1 VSFRVRL
8 LFAFL
13 FVILVAMVVFAF
25 AVRREVGSRL
35 TAQYQRRV
43 NSLVSVIE
51 EDLQGE
57 SDVIAATL
65 GGLREVVANDNRFRR
80 GAVDRLAAE
89 RRYVLDF
96 AETAMRLTGLSM
108 LQVQDESGR
117 IISSG
122 HFRNEYDRLEPELPE
137 LLRTVPSGLALAEA
151 RTPEG
156 PFLAL
161 VRADSV
167 RMGGRRFDLVGGIV
181 VGQSLLARLARGE
194 ELRVT
199 LAYPGGVL
207 SSAGI
212 VDTAIAAAG
221 VAADSAG
228 VQATSDDSI
237 ADEFAI
243 PFADAERGQL
253 EAARLVV
260 THSLTELQAL
270 RRRIDIWF
278 LTALGATALVALV
291 LANWLAARISRPLAE
306 LAGKTSRI
314 DLDRLDIDFG
324 SRRKDEI
331 GALSRL
337 LGAMTDRLRASASR
351 LREAERRATLGELAR
366 QVNHDIK
373 NGLLPIRNVFRHLL
387 QVAREAP
394 GDLPTIFG
402 ERRGTLDSS
411 IEYLESLASNYARL
425 YPRLE
430 PRSCDVTAVIRQ
442 VVGGVG
448 GSGDVAIELRLPDHL
463 PPVRADL
470 VALRRIVENL
480 VDNAVESIDGPGT
493 ITIAAELA
501 AAEAGERARV
511 RITIADTGCG
521 MSEDQRARIF
531 DNFYTTKADG
541 TGLGLSIVRRLISDL
556 DGTIRVESGEGQGSC
571 FTVEL
576 PADDAT
582 AARREGGTEQ

>member
-1 VSFRVRL
+1 MSFRVRL

-25 AVRREVGSRL
+25 AVRREVAGRL

-43 NSLVSVIE
+43 NSLVAVIE
-51 EDLQGE
+51 EDLQSE

-65 GGLREVVANDNRFRR
+65 EGLREVLANDNRFRR

-122 HFRNEYDRLEPELPE
+122 HFRNEYDRLEPELPD
-137 LLRTVPSGLALAEA
+137 LLWTVPGGLALAEA

-167 RMGGRRFDLVGGIV
+167 GMGGRRFTLVGGIA
-181 VGQSLLARLARGE
+181 VGRSFLGRLARGE

-199 LAYPGGVL
+199 LAYPGGAL

-212 VDTAIAAAG
+212 VDTAIAATGAAAG
-221 VAADSAG
+221 SMG
-228 VQATSDDSI
+228 VQATFEDWV
-237 ADEFAI
+237 AGELAI
-243 PFADAERGQL
+243 PFADAERGEL

-260 THSLTELQAL
+260 THPLTELQAL

-278 LTALGATALVALV
+278 LTALGGTAVVAFV
-291 LANWLAARISRPLAE
+291 LANWLAGRISRPLAE
-306 LAGKTSRI
+306 LARKTSRI
-314 DLDRLDIDFG
+314 DLDRLDIDFA
-324 SRRKDEI
+324 STRKDEI

-373 NGLLPIRNVFRHLL
+373 NGLLPIRNVFRHLV
-387 QVAREAP
+387 QVARDAP

-430 PRSCDVTAVIRQ
+430 PRSCDVNAVIRQ

-448 GSGDVAIELRLPDHL
+448 GSEDVAIELRLTEHL
-463 PPVRADL
+463 PPIRADL
-470 VALRRIVENL
+470 VVLRRIVENL
-480 VDNAVESIDGPGT
+480 VDNAVESIDGPGKVT
-493 ITIAAELA
+493 VAAELA
-501 AAEAGERARV
+501 AAEASGRARIRV
-511 RITIADTGCG
+511 TVADTGCG
-521 MSEDQRARIF
+521 MTAEQRAKIF

-556 DGTIRVESGEGQGSC
+556 DGTIQVESEEGRGSC

-576 PADDAT
+576 PAADA
-582 AARREGGTEQ
+582 AAAPQGGGTER

>member
-1 VSFRVRL
+1 
-8 LFAFL
+8 
-13 FVILVAMVVFAF
+13 
-25 AVRREVGSRL
+25 
-35 TAQYQRRV
+35 
-43 NSLVSVIE
+43 
-51 EDLQGE
+51 
-57 SDVIAATL
+57 
-65 GGLREVVANDNRFRR
+65 
-80 GAVDRLAAE
+80 
-89 RRYVLDF
+89 
-96 AETAMRLTGLSM
+96 
-108 LQVQDESGR
+108 
-117 IISSG
+117 
-122 HFRNEYDRLEPELPE
+122 
-137 LLRTVPSGLALAEA
+137 
-151 RTPEG
+151 
-156 PFLAL
+156 
-161 VRADSV
+161 
-167 RMGGRRFDLVGGIV
+167 
-181 VGQSLLARLARGE
+181 
-194 ELRVT
+194 
-199 LAYPGGVL
+199 
-207 SSAGI
+207 
-212 VDTAIAAAG
+212 
-221 VAADSAG
+221 
-228 VQATSDDSI
+228 
-237 ADEFAI
+237 
-243 PFADAERGQL
+243 
-253 EAARLVV
+253 
-260 THSLTELQAL
+260 
-270 RRRIDIWF
+270 
-278 LTALGATALVALV
+278 
-291 LANWLAARISRPLAE
+291 
-306 LAGKTSRI
+306 
-314 DLDRLDIDFG
+314 LDRLDIDFG

>member
-1 VSFRVRL
+1 MSFRVRL

-291 LANWLAARISRPLAE
+291 LANWLAARISRP
-306 LAGKTSRI
+306 
-314 DLDRLDIDFG
+314 
-324 SRRKDEI
+324 
-331 GALSRL
+331 
-337 LGAMTDRLRASASR
+337 
-351 LREAERRATLGELAR
+351 
-366 QVNHDIK
+366 
-373 NGLLPIRNVFRHLL
+373 
-387 QVAREAP
+387 
-394 GDLPTIFG
+394 
-402 ERRGTLDSS
+402 
-411 IEYLESLASNYARL
+411 
-425 YPRLE
+425 
-430 PRSCDVTAVIRQ
+430 
-442 VVGGVG
+442 
-448 GSGDVAIELRLPDHL
+448 
-463 PPVRADL
+463 
-470 VALRRIVENL
+470 
-480 VDNAVESIDGPGT
+480 
-493 ITIAAELA
+493 
-501 AAEAGERARV
+501 
-511 RITIADTGCG
+511 
-521 MSEDQRARIF
+521 
-531 DNFYTTKADG
+531 
-541 TGLGLSIVRRLISDL
+541 
-556 DGTIRVESGEGQGSC
+556 
-571 FTVEL
+571 
-576 PADDAT
+576 
-582 AARREGGTEQ
+582 

>member
-1 VSFRVRL
+1 MSFRARL

-13 FVILVAMVVFAF
+13 FVILVAMIVFAF
-25 AVRREVGSRL
+25 AVRREVASRL

-43 NSLVSVIE
+43 NSLVVVIE
-51 EDLQGE
+51 EDLEGE

-65 GGLREVVANDNRFRR
+65 VGLRDVVANDNRFRR
-80 GAVDRLAAE
+80 GAVDRVAAE
-89 RRYVLDF
+89 RRYLLDF
-96 AETAMRLTGLSM
+96 AGTAMRLTGLSM
-108 LQVQDESGR
+108 LQVQDEAGR

-137 LLRTVPSGLALAEA
+137 LLVTVPGGLALAQA

-156 PFLAL
+156 SFLAL

-167 RMGGRRFDLVGGIV
+167 RMGGRQFTLVGGTA
-181 VGQSLLARLARGE
+181 VGRSFLARLARGE

-207 SSAGI
+207 SSVEI
-212 VDTAIAAAG
+212 
-221 VAADSAG
+221 ADSVLVAEAVAG
-228 VQATSDDSI
+228 DSSVTWAASEDRI
-237 ADEFAI
+237 AGEVVI
-243 PFADAERGQL
+243 PFADAERGEL

-260 THSLTELQAL
+260 THPLTELQAL

-278 LTALGATALVALV
+278 LTALGATAAVALI
-291 LANWLAARISRPLAE
+291 LANWLAARISRPLAD
-306 LAGKTSRI
+306 LARKTSRI

-337 LGAMTDRLRASASR
+337 LGAMTDRLRASAGR

-373 NGLLPIRNVFRHLL
+373 NGLLPIRNVFRHLV
-387 QVAREAP
+387 QVARDEP
-394 GDLPTIFG
+394 DDLPTIFD

-430 PRSCDVTAVIRQ
+430 PRSCDVNAVIRQ
-442 VVGGVG
+442 VVGGAS
-448 GSGDVAIELRLPDHL
+448 GSGDVDIELQLTEHL
-463 PPVRADL
+463 PPVHADV

-480 VDNAVESIDGPGT
+480 VDNAVDSISGTGTVTVAAVLVDADGEPS
-493 ITIAAELA
+493 
-501 AAEAGERARV
+501 RV
-511 RITIADTGCG
+511 RITVTDTGGG
-521 MSEDQRARIF
+521 MSAEQRAKIF
-531 DNFYTTKADG
+531 DNFYTTKAEG
-541 TGLGLSIVRRLISDL
+541 TGLGLSIVRRLIIDL
-556 DGTIRVESGEGQGSC
+556 NGTIRVESEEGKGSC

-576 PADDAT
+576 PAGDAM
-582 AARREGGTEQ
+582 AARQEGGTER